1 LAPTT
6 WRLAEVRLADVVI
19 GGLVGALIGAAV
31 WPRGGAGE
39 VRRSAA
45 MSLRSAAD
53 ELVATIRALNGVPA
67 REQAPPGQ
75 HRMRPDPSHRVAVM
89 FDITYAQYRS
99 EAAHSRSPHD
109 WLEVLA
115 LVQRASSDAEVLR
128 DRYPAPE
135 PLPWPAV
142 SRRLI
147 AAAEDVARAFR
158 EAAASLPDTGDP
170 PDRHLVERL
179 DADPPR
185 GRFGDDPH
193 AALRVIDAW
202 GWLHGLSLD
211 LARAEHAARSR

>member
-1 LAPTT
+1 
-6 WRLAEVRLADVVI
+6 
-19 GGLVGALIGAAV
+19 
-31 WPRGGAGE
+31 
-39 VRRSAA
+39 
-45 MSLRSAAD
+45 
-53 ELVATIRALNGVPA
+53 
-67 REQAPPGQ
+67 
-75 HRMRPDPSHRVAVM
+75 MRPDPAHRVAVL

-99 EAAHSRSPHD
+99 EPTHNQAPHD
-109 WLEVLA
+109 WQEVLA
-115 LVQRASSDAEVLR
+115 VVQRAGSDAEVLR

-158 EAAASLPDTGDP
+158 EAAASLPETATP

-185 GRFGDDPH
+185 APFGDHPH

-202 GWLHGLSLD
+202 GWMHGLSLD
-211 LARAEHAARSR
+211 LARAERAAHSQ

>member
-1 LAPTT
+1 K
-6 WRLAEVRLADVVI
+6 LAEVRLTDVVI
-19 GGLVGALIGAAV
+19 GGLIGALIGAAV

-45 MSLRSAAD
+45 LCLRSAAD
-53 ELVATIRALNGVPA
+53 EVVASVRALSGTPV
-67 REQAPPGQ
+67 REQAPLGQ
-75 HRMRPDPSHRVAVM
+75 HRVRPDPAHRVAVL

-99 EAAHSRSPHD
+99 EPSHHQAPHD
-109 WLEVLA
+109 WQEVLA
-115 LVQRASSDAEVLR
+115 VVQRAESDAEVLR

-158 EAAASLPDTGDP
+158 EAAAA
-170 PDRHLVERL
+170 LVERL

-185 GRFGDDPH
+185 APFGDDPH
-193 AALRVIDAW
+193 ATLRVVDAW
-202 GWLHGLSLD
+202 GWMHGLSLD
-211 LARAEHAARSR
+211 LARAERAVRSR